1 MTRATISPHALIH
14 EMSRVERSQAMVSAC
29 SCYAANEWDFSNEFP
44 KLPRSELR
52 VKFDLALASGSLTD
66 GAHAELLDS
75 LKCLIYSLV
84 FDPPQFRL
92 GISTIIRAVRPG
104 HGLAHLYVFLANNN
118 FRSLAAITKDD
129 FDDFLE
135 WVCELPGQAEV
146 ITDRTL
152 KSRVHGIEWIPLQG
166 KSLFDRFQFAPWEDA
181 RSVGRWARSNA
192 EIIVARG
199 ELRTQPWSDSL
210 IEAMVRAALAELEMA
225 PEIEKCCVD
234 YVENRESR
242 QLMRRKYV
250 ALRSAVGL
258 LVMLFT
264 GMRLTE
270 ALQVPSDLKK
280 SVSIVEIRDGD
291 RSIRGRFVHSTQS
304 KKTMQIE
311 DSWITIQI
319 VHEAITVLA
328 KVDERVPVKYS
339 YLLHAMRLFGLER
352 DTQRRLA
359 ARVFMEGLNNLATKH
374 RVDLS
379 EVGGRICSFDFR
391 RTFARLLTRK
401 GLHVLEL
408 KYQLKHAE
416 ADLAMQ
422 YGAPGLKE
430 YLIVEKQNF
439 TRDQYN
445 ELLAGDEEVIGGGA
459 AELKEMRIV
468 FRGLT
473 RGEKEDFLRTLPN
486 DALIDQTDLGL
497 CRYRPHLAL
506 CGGNKVAC
514 KPDACKNS
522 VIQVDEF
529 RKTVDFR
536 ASENARMA
544 KIFARHPAKRAHL
557 KAQLVLLDNLR
568 RQMEES

>member
-1 MTRATISPHALIH
+1 MTRPTISPHALIH
-14 EMSRVERSQAMVSAC
+14 EMSSLERSQAMVSEC
-29 SCYAANEWDFSNEFP
+29 SCYATNEWNFCSEFP
-44 KLPRSELR
+44 RLPRGELR
-52 VKFDLALASGSLTD
+52 IRFDLPLASGSLTD
-66 GAHAELLDS
+66 DAHAGLLDS

-92 GISTIIRAVRPG
+92 GISTILRAVRPG

-118 FRSLAAITKDD
+118 FKSLASITKDD

-135 WVCELPGQAEV
+135 WVCELPGQTKV
-146 ITDRTL
+146 TTDWTL
-152 KSRVHGIEWIPLQG
+152 KSRVRGIEWIPLQG
-166 KSLFDRFQFAPWEDA
+166 TKLLDRFQFSPWEDA
-181 RSVGRWARSNA
+181 RSAGRWARNNA
-192 EIIVARG
+192 EIIVTRG

-210 IEAMVRAALAELEMA
+210 VEAMVRAALVELEMA
-225 PEIEKCCVD
+225 PEIEKLCVD
-234 YVENRESR
+234 YPGNREAR
-242 QLMRRKYV
+242 LLMRRQYV

-270 ALQVPSDLKK
+270 ALLVPSDLNESI
-280 SVSIVEIRDGD
+280 SVVEIREGD

-304 KKTMQIE
+304 KKTMQIA

-319 VHEAITVLA
+319 VHRAITALA
-328 KVDERVPVKYS
+328 KVDERVPIKYS
-339 YLLHAMRLFGLER
+339 YLIHAMRLFRVER

-359 ARVFMEGLNNLATKH
+359 ARVFMMALNNLAKKH

-401 GLHVLEL
+401 GLHALEL
-408 KYQLKHAE
+408 KYQLKHAD
-416 ADLAMQ
+416 ADLTMQ

-430 YLIVEKQNF
+430 YLVVEKQNF

-445 ELLAGDEEVIGGGA
+445 ELLAGDDEIIGGGA
-459 AELKEMRIV
+459 TELKEMRMV

-473 RGEKEDFLRTLPN
+473 RGEKENFLRTLPN

-529 RKTVDFR
+529 RKTIGFR
-536 ASENARMA
+536 ASENARMV

-557 KAQLVLLDNLR
+557 KAQIALLDNLR
-568 RQMEES
+568 RQIEES